1 MISLQRLLDAVGP
14 AVLSGMCAPER
25 LSVTVGDAVIAEPDG
40 ELEPRTGDVVL
51 GVNLT
56 DRDAALRLLAQC
68 ARRSA
73 AALLLKAPVAVDAEM
88 AAAADEAGVALLR
101 VSAEAGWVQVLS
113 LLRAALDSEGL
124 TASAAGLGVAEAGD
138 LFGVADAIA
147 RIIDAPVTIEDR
159 SSRVLA
165 YSTRQ
170 ERSDEAR
177 VATIMGRHA
186 PEDVNE
192 HFRRHGVFRRIA
204 QDTTPIY
211 VPAVVEGT
219 KPRLVVPVHAGGD
232 VLGSIWAIVPGPV
245 EPERAAAFADA
256 ADAAALHLLRRRA
269 EADRQRLALAD
280 MVAKVLH
287 GQEGATDAAHLLGL
301 TSGPWR
307 VIAVGVPS
315 EDADEAERQRLTVRE
330 RLCRFPGTRLR
341 SPAAVIGDVVY
352 GIVHADAVN
361 SASGARADWLGDV
374 AGTSGDAAA
383 PLVAMGGLATT
394 VPGLADSREQADDT
408 LGLLT
413 AGLVPGGAAVHDEVW
428 ATVVLRRTARSATG
442 ARTADIGPLRALL
455 EHDREHHTSHVPTL
469 YTWLEEMG
477 DAKAAAARLHIHPN
491 TLRHRMRRM
500 QEVVDLRLDS
510 PEVRSALLLQLTA
523 RRYGNDSATASE
535 GDPHTTAL
543 DPV

>member
-14 AVLSGMCAPER
+14 AVLSGPCAPER
-25 LSVTVGDAVIAEPDG
+25 LTVTVGDAVIAEPDG
-40 ELEPRTGDVVL
+40 ELQPRTGDIVL

-56 DRDAALRLLAQC
+56 DLDAALRLLALC
-68 ARRSA
+68 GRRSA
-73 AALLLKAPVAVDAEM
+73 AAVLLKAPLAADERV

-101 VSAEAGWVQVLS
+101 VSAGAGWAQVLS

-124 TASAAGLGVAEAGD
+124 AASAAGLGVAEAGD

-170 ERSDEAR
+170 ERGDEAR
-177 VATIMGRHA
+177 VATIMGRHV
-186 PEDVNE
+186 PEDVNA
-192 HFRRHGVFRRIA
+192 HFRRQGVFRRIA
-204 QDTTPIY
+204 QATTPIY

-287 GQEGATDAAHLLGL
+287 GQEGAADAARLLGL

-361 SASGARADWLGDV
+361 SAAEARADWLGEL
-374 AGTSGDAAA
+374 AGPAGDTTA

-394 VPGLADSREQADDT
+394 VPGLTGSREQADDT

-428 ATVVLRRTARSATG
+428 ATVVLRRTARAASG
-442 ARTADIGPLRALL
+442 ARIAAIGPLRELL
-455 EHDREHHTSHVPTL
+455 EHDGEHHTSHVVTL

-477 DAKAAAARLHIHPN
+477 DAKAAAARLCIHPN
-491 TLRHRMRRM
+491 TLRHRMRRLR
-500 QEVVDLRLDS
+500 EVVDLRLES
-510 PEVRSALLLQLTA
+510 AEVRAALLLQLTA
-523 RRYGNDSATASE
+523 RRYGADGTSVPGDTPRSAVHE
-535 GDPHTTAL
+535 PD
-543 DPV
+543 